1 MVVIFRELASAEACM
16 LANAAEFRLAS
27 MGCWSAAVTTEVLLP
42 ATRLAWYT
50 VAVGASSEPPV
61 ASSWAPIGADGPW
74 SPSDE
79 ATLTA
84 SSFSGGRKTALPRL
98 PPPPP
103 PPPPPLPVTLG
114 EHVLGGGSVGTVSHQ
129 QSTAQ
134 CVACHASPAM
144 SLAGPTLF
152 RGSAHSIFR
161 SFPLESF
168 QQGHG
173 TPRQDYPQTHQDYVV
188 SHRQSVDIQ
197 CYALLR
203 RPHASR
209 SLLAAASHGTHHGTD
224 QCFSLASTGAQ
235 SATLTHFRCTIDYTK
250 KNNHDDVNGVSS
262 SHMRKITSRF
272 GTLW

>member
-1 MVVIFRELASAEACM
+1 M
-16 LANAAEFRLAS
+16 LANAAEFRPAS

-103 PPPPPLPVTLG
+103 PPPPPWPVALG
-114 EHVLGGGSVGTVSHQ
+114 EHVLGGGPVGTVSHR
-129 QSTAQ
+129 QSTVQ
-134 CVACHASPAM
+134 RVACHASTRRSALSSYCHAM
-144 SLAGPTLF
+144 SIAGLTLS

-161 SFPLESF
+161 SPFSRLFNSRAFDNYHSPR
-168 QQGHG
+168 
-173 TPRQDYPQTHQDYVV
+173 TP
-188 SHRQSVDIQ
+188 I
-197 CYALLR
+197 
-203 RPHASR
+203 
-209 SLLAAASHGTHHGTD
+209 
-224 QCFSLASTGAQ
+224 
-235 SATLTHFRCTIDYTK
+235 
-250 KNNHDDVNGVSS
+250 
-262 SHMRKITSRF
+262 
-272 GTLW
+272 

>member
-1 MVVIFRELASAEACM
+1 M

-103 PPPPPLPVTLG
+103 PPPPPLPVALG
-114 EHVLGGGSVGTVSHQ
+114 EHVLGGGSVVTGGRVHQ
-129 QSTAQ
+129 GPYLLPYRNYPLPRSASSRWAPPPPSPPSPPPPPPPSARTHRAEALFAQ
-134 CVACHASPAM
+134 
-144 SLAGPTLF
+144 AGP
-152 RGSAHSIFR
+152 
-161 SFPLESF
+161 
-168 QQGHG
+168 
-173 TPRQDYPQTHQDYVV
+173 
-188 SHRQSVDIQ
+188 
-197 CYALLR
+197 
-203 RPHASR
+203 
-209 SLLAAASHGTHHGTD
+209 
-224 QCFSLASTGAQ
+224 
-235 SATLTHFRCTIDYTK
+235 
-250 KNNHDDVNGVSS
+250 
-262 SHMRKITSRF
+262 
-272 GTLW
+272 

>member
-103 PPPPPLPVTLG
+103 PPPPPLPVALG

-129 QSTAQ
+129 QSTTQ
-134 CVACHASPAM
+134 RVACHASTRWLALSCYCHTM
-144 SLAGPTLF
+144 SIAGPTLF
-152 RGSAHSIFR
+152 RGSAHSTFR

-168 QQGHG
+168 Q
-173 TPRQDYPQTHQDYVV
+173 RALQTFDSYH
-188 SHRQSVDIQ
+188 SHTTYFI
-197 CYALLR
+197 Y
-203 RPHASR
+203 
-209 SLLAAASHGTHHGTD
+209 
-224 QCFSLASTGAQ
+224 
-235 SATLTHFRCTIDYTK
+235 
-250 KNNHDDVNGVSS
+250 
-262 SHMRKITSRF
+262 
-272 GTLW
+272 

>member
-1 MVVIFRELASAEACM
+1 MGLTSHSMVVIFRELASAEACM
-16 LANAAEFRLAS
+16 LANAAEFRPAS

-103 PPPPPLPVTLG
+103 PPPPPLPVALG
-114 EHVLGGGSVGTVSHQ
+114 EHVLGGGSVGTVSHR
-129 QSTAQ
+129 QSTMQ
-134 CVACHASPAM
+134 RVACHDCHASTRRLALSCYCHAM
-144 SLAGPTLF
+144 SIAGLTLS

-161 SFPLESF
+161 RFLFENFSTFTMPC
-168 QQGHG
+168 
-173 TPRQDYPQTHQDYVV
+173 VA
-188 SHRQSVDIQ
+188 SV
-197 CYALLR
+197 
-203 RPHASR
+203 
-209 SLLAAASHGTHHGTD
+209 
-224 QCFSLASTGAQ
+224 
-235 SATLTHFRCTIDYTK
+235 
-250 KNNHDDVNGVSS
+250 
-262 SHMRKITSRF
+262 
-272 GTLW
+272 